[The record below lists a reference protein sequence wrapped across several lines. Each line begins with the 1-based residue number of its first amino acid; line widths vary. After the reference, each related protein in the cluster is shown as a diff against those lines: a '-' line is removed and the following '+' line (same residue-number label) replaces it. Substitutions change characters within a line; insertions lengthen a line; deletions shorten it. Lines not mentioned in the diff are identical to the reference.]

1 MSRGRVSFKETDLAR
16 ALRGTARA
24 GLRPERVEI
33 DRDGRIVVFLD
44 KEQGPVTRSQA
55 GGNEWDNI

>member
-1 MSRGRVSFKETDLAR
+1 MSRGRVNFKETDLAR

-33 DRDGRIVVFLD
+33 DRDGRIVVFVG
-44 KEQGPVTRSQA
+44 KPEEQDTES
-55 GGNEWDNI
+55 NEWDRV